1 MPKQSVDPVHAAV
14 MRRSL
19 PDVVR
24 AIESGGV
31 VDAQDREGRTP
42 LFYAVGEGDA
52 AITAELLRRGASPNA
67 QDKHLETPLHFAARE
82 FRPDLAKLLL
92 EHGAAV
98 DVPDAHGNTALF
110 RAVFDSRGR
119 GDVIRLLL
127 SHSADRTR
135 KNNYEMSPVDL
146 ARSIANYDVAQF
158 LRE

>member
-1 MPKQSVDPVHAAV
+1 
-14 MRRSL
+14 MRHSTSDL
-19 PDVVR
+19 VQ
-24 AIESGGV
+24 AIEQGGA
-31 VDAQDREGRTP
+31 VDARDREGRTP

-67 QDKHLETPLHFAARE
+67 QDKNLETPLHFAARE
-82 FRPDLAKLLL
+82 YRPELAKLLL
-92 EHGAAV
+92 DHGAAV

-119 GDVIRLLL
+119 GDVIKLLL

-135 KNNYEMSPVDL
+135 KNNHEMSPIDL